1 MHKVY
6 NKCLWDVLLTLNPA
20 NQWKR
25 TVLGRNAGNT
35 AVFAWSTITNHI
47 WRDKAIHT
55 SRQQKTNCIKVTIVF
70 PA

>member
-6 NKCLWDVLLTLNPA
+6 NKCLWDGLLTLNPA

-35 AVFAWSTITNHI
+35 AAFAWSTITNHI
-47 WRDKAIHT
+47 WRDKAYILAD
-55 SRQQKTNCIKVTIVF
+55 SRRQI
-70 PA
+70 ASRSL